1 MSHTETALGLFSEGA
16 NCAQA
21 VLCSFADELKLDKAA
36 AMKIPASFG
45 GGMKQA
51 LTCGAVTGALMVL
64 GMKYAVT
71 DHTDMKEKARIT
83 AITRKFNTWFIS
95 RHGTLSCKEL
105 LGVDISTKE
114 GHDEAAAK
122 GVFKSECPRLIA
134 SAIELLEEMGRE
146 EVKN

>member
-1 MSHTETALGLFSEGA
+1 MSRTERALGLFAEGA

-21 VLCSFADELKLDKAA
+21 VLASFEEQTGLKRNEAIRIA
-36 AMKIPASFG
+36 GSFG

-64 GMKYAVT
+64 GMKYCSA

-83 AITRKFNTWFIS
+83 AITRDFATRFIA
-95 RHGTLSCKEL
+95 RHGTLSCKDL
-105 LGVDISTKE
+105 LGLDISTKD

-122 GVFKSECPRLIA
+122 GLFKSECTRFIA
-134 SAIELLEEMGRE
+134 SAIEILEEMPSD
-146 EVKN
+146 

>member
-1 MSHTETALGLFSEGA
+1 MNHTETALGLFKDGA

-21 VLCSFADELKLDKAA
+21 VLCAFADDLRLDKAA

-64 GMKYAVT
+64 GMKYAVA

-83 AITRKFNTWFIS
+83 AITRDFAS
-95 RHGTLSCKEL
+95 RFKAGHGALGCKEL
-105 LGVDISTKE
+105 LGIDISTKE

-122 GVFKSECPRLIA
+122 GLFKSECTRFIT
-134 SAIELLEEMGRE
+134 SAIEILEQMGKE
-146 EVKN
+146 KL

>member
-1 MSHTETALGLFSEGA
+1 MSRTTEALELFAAGA

-21 VLCSFADELKLDKAA
+21 VLAAFEDQTGLERDKAIRIA
-36 AMKIPASFG
+36 GSFG

-64 GMKYAVT
+64 GMKYGCA

-83 AITRKFNTWFIS
+83 AITRDFATRFIAC
-95 RHGTLSCKEL
+95 HGTVSCRDL
-105 LGVDISTKE
+105 LGIDISTKE

-122 GVFKSECPRLIA
+122 GLFKSECRRFIT
-134 SAIELLEEMGRE
+134 SAVEILEEMMC
-146 EVKN
+146 NPS

>member
-1 MSHTETALGLFSEGA
+1 MSHQEDALQLFSCGA

-21 VLCSFADELKLDKAA
+21 VLASFGAQVGLEHEQAI
-36 AMKIPASFG
+36 KIAGSFG

-64 GMKYAVT
+64 GLKYGCP

-83 AITRKFNTWFIS
+83 AITRDFEMRFVAH
-95 RHGTLSCKEL
+95 HGTLCCKDL
-105 LGVDISTKE
+105 LGIDISTKE

-122 GVFKSECPRLIA
+122 GLFRSECTRFIT
-134 SAIELLEEMGRE
+134 SAVEILEEMAAD
-146 EVKN
+146 